1 MGDYMKNKKFILIF
15 IMIFIVIFA
24 LCINFWYK
32 ETNEMY
38 EYNNFKNSLIE
49 DINENPKEFKE
60 YYNIEKVDE
69 LTQEIIDDIYSK
81 SKIGRFIFIIFAS
94 LPITFFGSILLFS
107 PVFIILS
114 IVKKY
119 KKYRLS
125 IDDFNNNNGYYR
137 DLLKDY
143 NPLELSYNNDYS
155 LDDNAL
161 ISMILYLEKK
171 NIISF
176 KNDKYHINNDNLDN
190 LTNIEKEIVNS
201 ITNNN
206 KIEVSRLNISNLV
219 NKSCYE
225 KKLFIVGDISK
236 GKIVFDI
243 IKAIICYVI
252 LFIVWIN
259 INTILNMLPE
269 IQYVFF
275 TFTIFGI
282 LILLLLFVIFYPF
295 VIFFK
300 YSILFFLVKIKHSKR
315 SDLGN
320 EINYKLEG
328 LKNFIRDFTLLD
340 EKSREELIIW
350 DDYLIYS
357 VLFGNNEKIYDEMKN
372 KVKFTL

>member
-1 MGDYMKNKKFILIF
+1 MKKKIILIF
-15 IMIFIVIFA
+15 IVISAAIFA
-24 LCINFWYK
+24 LCANFWYK

-49 DINENPKEFKE
+49 DIEENPQIFKE
-60 YYNIEKVDE
+60 NYNIETKE
-69 LTQEIIDDIYSK
+69 QLTPQIIDDIYSK
-81 SKIGRFIFIIFAS
+81 SKIGRYIFIVLAS
-94 LPITFFGSILLFS
+94 LPITIFGSIILFS
-107 PVFIILS
+107 PIFIIIS
-114 IVKKY
+114 IAKKY
-119 KKYRLS
+119 RKYRLS
-125 IDDFNNNNGYYR
+125 IDDFKSNNGYYR

-143 NPLELSYNNDYS
+143 NPLELSYNNNYS

-171 NIISF
+171 NIIYL
-176 KNDKYHINNDNLDN
+176 KDNKYYVNNDNLNN
-190 LTNIEKEIVNS
+190 LTYIEKEIVNC
-201 ITNNN
+201 ITNSDSD

-225 KKLFIVGDISK
+225 KKLFTVGDISK
-236 GKIVFDI
+236 RKIIFDI
-243 IKAIICYVI
+243 IKAIVCYVI

-259 INTILNMLPE
+259 INSILNILPE
-269 IQYVFF
+269 VSNTFF
-275 TFTIFGI
+275 VFTIFGI
-282 LILLLLFVIFYPF
+282 LIILMLFIIFYPF

-300 YSILFFLVKIKHSKR
+300 YSLLFFLTKIKYSKR

-340 EKSREELIIW
+340 ERSKNELIIW

-357 VLFGNNEKIYDEMKN
+357 VLFGNNEKIYNEMKN